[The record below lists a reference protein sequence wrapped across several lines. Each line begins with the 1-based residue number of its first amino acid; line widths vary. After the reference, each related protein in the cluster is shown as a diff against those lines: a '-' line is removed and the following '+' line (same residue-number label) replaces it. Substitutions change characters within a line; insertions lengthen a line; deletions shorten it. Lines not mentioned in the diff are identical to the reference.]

1 MLSRHRAP
9 DGDVGAELDPSQ
21 PRCGSCGEHKPRR
34 EYSQHQ
40 YRSKS
45 APRCRACV
53 STLMLARMDRC
64 APDNDVCDAPRIDE
78 TVGRILMITAF
89 SEDYLVGHVCSAV
102 NRSYAERHGYD
113 FIEARHTPSRR
124 AAPRNAHTAHM
135 QECFGAEEM
144 LALIAPRK
152 HLTWYRSVCARVH
165 SIETRKKK

>member
-1 MLSRHRAP
+1 MELEETAAAGSMRPATL
-9 DGDVGAELDPSQ
+9 GDSG
-21 PRCGSCGEHKPRR
+21 RTCGGCGEHKPRR

-124 AAPRNAHTAHM
+124 AAPCRA
-135 QECFGAEEM
+135 M
-144 LALIAPRK
+144 LTRRTCRSASAPKRC
-152 HLTWYRSVCARVH
+152 WR
-165 SIETRKKK
+165 